1 MSRKHRKR
9 HTYEALGL
17 DGRTYRGF
25 YYRDKDGQYIGER
38 VDDDLIDAI
47 LHEVDPE
54 TIQIVGGK
62 EDEFTEQVI

>member
-25 YYRDKDGQYIGER
+25 YYRDKDGHYIGEK
-38 VDDDLIDAI
+38 VDDETIDAI
-47 LHEVDPE
+47 FHEVKFE

-62 EDEFTEQVI
+62 ENELTE